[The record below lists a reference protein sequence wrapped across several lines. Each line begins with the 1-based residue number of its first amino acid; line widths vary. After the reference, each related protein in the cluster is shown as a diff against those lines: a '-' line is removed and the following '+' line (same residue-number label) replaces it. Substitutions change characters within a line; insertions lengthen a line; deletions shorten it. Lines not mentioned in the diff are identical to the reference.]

1 MPKRLKRVISLF
13 LASLLLLSFV
23 GVFAFAEDTTAPVLS
38 VSAYGDEDSVINW
51 WKSDLDG
58 KYYLFL
64 PDGADA
70 SALTVGFSGSKLSVD
85 GKVLANGETTSVFS
99 VGTHTV
105 VVDSAAYTLEV
116 LASDNLPAVYI
127 ETESGSLDAIHAD
140 KNYKE
145 KGSFVAYE
153 NGVKTYDAKLD
164 YIKGRGNS
172 TWMLDKKPYN
182 IKFESKTDLFGLGK
196 AKKFSLI
203 ASANEQSLIR
213 NKITYD
219 LAEDVGLLYSS
230 KSQHID
236 LYINGVYE
244 GNYLVCES
252 VEVGSNRVDITDMED
267 LNEAANPG
275 VDIEE
280 CALAGT
286 RGKEAGYVA
295 DSRKWVE
302 IPNDPADIS
311 GGYLIEFEMYARY
324 FMEVSGFVTKKGQP
338 ITMKSP
344 EYASKAEIEYISSF
358 YQEFEDAVYSET
370 GYNELG
376 KHYTEY
382 IDMDSWS
389 KMYLLQE
396 FTFNLD
402 AARTS
407 FYLIKPQGE
416 DKLYASPAWD
426 FDYSLGKKY
435 SAHRIDTTNPE
446 IWAARDDYLIDTRT
460 DFSDK
465 LPELPTVLNTLC
477 RHDDFM
483 QAVKAEWKTTFL
495 KELNQERTDSINAL
509 IESLEKSAVMDAIR
523 WNRYKTT
530 DLDKNLE
537 YFRIVADGVVAFMT
551 KRTAFLTKGFSDDA
565 VRIYYDANGGS
576 GMMFHEALTL
586 NGKTAVLKDCDFE
599 APAFNYI
606 FDGWNTEK
614 DGSGTAYNA
623 GDSVTLDGDLTL
635 YAQWQQISGFRAVL
649 RALLELSLTVFS
661 LFLKTI
667 VNMMDTVC

>member
-1 MPKRLKRVISLF
+1 MPKRFRKLI
-13 LASLLLLSFV
+13 SLLLVSLMLLSFA
-23 GVFAFAEDTTAPVLS
+23 GIFAFAEDSTLPVLS
-38 VSAYGDEDSVINW
+38 VSAYGDQDSVINW
-51 WKSDLDG
+51 WRSDVDG

-64 PDGADA
+64 PDGADT
-70 SALTVGFSGSKLSVD
+70 SALTVGFSGSKLTVD
-85 GKVLANGETTSVFS
+85 GKALSDGETTSAFS
-99 VGTHTV
+99 VGTHAV
-105 VVDSAAYTLEV
+105 VADSAEYTLVV
-116 LASDNLPAVYI
+116 LVSDNLPAVYI
-127 ETESGSLDAIHAD
+127 ETESGSLDQIHAD
-140 KNYKE
+140 KDHKE

-153 NGVKTYDAKLD
+153 DGVKTYDAKLD

-172 TWMLDKKPYN
+172 TWALSKKPYN
-182 IKFESKTDLFGLGK
+182 IKFESKTNLFGLGK

-203 ASANEQSLIR
+203 ASAAEQSLIR

-230 KSQHID
+230 KSQHVD

-244 GNYLVCES
+244 GNYLICES

-275 VDIEE
+275 VDIEQCE
-280 CALAGT
+280 LAGT

-302 IPNDPADIS
+302 LPNEPADIS

-324 FMEVSGFVTKKGQP
+324 CFEVSGFVTKKGQP

-382 IDMDSWS
+382 IDLDSWAR
-389 KMYLLQE
+389 MYLLQE
-396 FTFNLD
+396 FAMNLD

-416 DKLYASPAWD
+416 DKLYASPVWD
-426 FDYSLGKKY
+426 FDYSYGKKY
-435 SAHRIDTTNPE
+435 TGYRIDNTNPE
-446 IWAARDDYLIDTRT
+446 LWATRDDYLTDTRT
-460 DFSDK
+460 GFVDK
-465 LPELPTVLNTLC
+465 LPNLPTVLNTLC

-483 QAVKAEWKTTFL
+483 EKVKTEWKTTFL
-495 KELNQERTDSINAL
+495 TQLNQERTDSINKL
-509 IESLEKSAVMDAIR
+509 IDSLEKSAVMDAIR

-530 DLDKNLE
+530 DLGANLD
-537 YFRIVADGVVAFMT
+537 YFRTVADGVVSFMT
-551 KRTAFLTKGFSDDA
+551 KRTAFLTKGLSDDA

-576 GMMFHEALTL
+576 GTMFHEYLTL
-586 NGKTAVLKDCDFE
+586 NGKKAVLKDCDYDG
-599 APAFNYI
+599 PAYNYI
-606 FDGWNTEK
+606 FAGWNTEK
-614 DGSGTAYNA
+614 DGSGTAYRA

-649 RALLELSLTVFS
+649 RALLELLLTVVS
-661 LFLKTI
+661 LFIKTL
-667 VNMMDTVC
+667 VNTVC

>member
-1 MPKRLKRVISLF
+1 MPKSFRKLTAVL
-13 LASLLLLSFV
+13 LAVLMLLP
-23 GVFAFAEDTTAPVLS
+23 FAGALAYAEDGTTPVVS
-38 VSAYGDEDSVINW
+38 VSAFGDKESKIDW
-51 WKSDLDG
+51 WRSDIDG
-58 KYYLFL
+58 NYYLFL
-64 PDGADA
+64 PDGADT
-70 SALTVGFSGSKLSVD
+70 SALTVSYNGSSLTVD
-85 GKVLANGETTSVFS
+85 GTAVSDSETTSAFS
-99 VGTHTV
+99 VGMHKV
-105 VVDSAAYTLEV
+105 VADSKEYTLVV
-116 LASDNLPAVYI
+116 LESDNLPAVYI

-140 KNYKE
+140 KDHKE

-153 NGVKTYDAKLD
+153 NGVKTYDADLD

-182 IKFESKTDLFGLGK
+182 IKFESKTNLFGLGK

-230 KSQHID
+230 KSQHVD

-244 GNYLVCES
+244 GNYLICES
-252 VEVGSNRVDITDMED
+252 VEVGSNRVDITDMEE
-267 LNEAANPG
+267 LNEEANPG
-275 VDIEE
+275 IDIEQ
-280 CALAGT
+280 CTLVGT
-286 RGKEAGYVA
+286 RGKESGYVA
-295 DSRKWVE
+295 NSRKWVE

-311 GGYLIEFEMYARY
+311 GGYLIEFELYSRY
-324 FMEVSGFVTKKGQP
+324 YFEVSGFVTKKGQP

-446 IWAARDDYLIDTRT
+446 IWAARDDYLTDTRT
-460 DFSDK
+460 GFADK
-465 LPELPTVLNTLC
+465 LPDLPTVLNTLC

-483 QAVKAEWKTTFL
+483 TKVKAEWKTTFL
-495 KELNQERTDSINAL
+495 KQLNQERTDSIEDL
-509 IESLEKSAVMDAIR
+509 IDSLEKSAVMDAIR

-530 DLDKNLE
+530 DTAEILD
-537 YFRIVADGVVAFMT
+537 YYRTVADGVVTFMT
-551 KRTAFLTKGFSDDA
+551 KRTAFLTKGLSDDA
-565 VRIYYDANGGS
+565 VRIYYEANGAS
-576 GMMFHEALTL
+576 GTMFHEALTL
-586 NGKTAVLKDCDFE
+586 NGMEAVLKDCDFD

-606 FDGWNTEK
+606 FAGWNTEK
-614 DGSGTAYNA
+614 DGSGTAYSA
-623 GDSVTLDGDLTL
+623 GDTVTLDGDLTL

-649 RALLELSLTVFS
+649 RALLQLYLTVLSLFI
-661 LFLKTI
+661 KTI
-667 VNMMDTVC
+667 VNTVC

>member
-1 MPKRLKRVISLF
+1 MPKSLKKLTAVL
-13 LASLLLLSFV
+13 LAVLMILPFAGS
-23 GVFAFAEDTTAPVLS
+23 FAFAKSSDIPVVS
-38 VSAYGDEDSVINW
+38 VSAFGDKESKIDW
-51 WKSDLDG
+51 WRSDLDG

-64 PDGADA
+64 PDGADP
-70 SALTVGFSGSKLSVD
+70 SALTVSYSGSSLTVD
-85 GKVLANGETTSVFS
+85 GKAVPDSETTSVFS
-99 VGTHTV
+99 VGTHKV
-105 VVDSAAYTLEV
+105 IADAKEYTLVV
-116 LASDNLPAVYI
+116 LESDNLPAVYI

-140 KNYKE
+140 KEHKE

-172 TWMLDKKPYN
+172 TWALSKKPYN
-182 IKFESKTDLFGLGK
+182 IKFESTTDLFGLGK

-213 NKITYD
+213 NKVTYD

-230 KSQHID
+230 KSQHVD

-267 LNEAANPG
+267 LNEEANPG
-275 VDIEE
+275 VDIEQ
-280 CALAGT
+280 CKLAGT

-302 IPNDPADIS
+302 IPNEPADIS

-324 FMEVSGFVTKKGQP
+324 CFEVSGFVTKKGQP

-382 IDMDSWS
+382 IDMDSWAR
-389 KMYLLQE
+389 MYLLQE
-396 FTFNLD
+396 YAMNLD

-416 DKLYASPAWD
+416 DKLYASPVWD

-435 SAHRIDTTNPE
+435 SGYRIDNTNPE
-446 IWAARDDYLIDTRT
+446 LWATRDDYLTDTRT
-460 DFSDK
+460 GTTK
-465 LPELPTVLNTLC
+465 LPDLPTVLNTLC

-483 QAVKAEWKTTFL
+483 AKVKTEWKTTFL
-495 KELNQERTDSINAL
+495 KELNQERTDSVNSL
-509 IESLEKSAVMDAIR
+509 IDSLEKSAVMDAIR

-530 DLDKNLE
+530 DTAQILE
-537 YFRIVADGVVAFMT
+537 YYRIVTDGVVNFMT
-551 KRTAFLTKGFSDDA
+551 KRTAFLTKGLSDDA

-576 GMMFHEALTL
+576 GTMFHEALTL
-586 NGKTAVLKDCDFE
+586 NGKKTVLKDCDFD
-599 APAFNYI
+599 APAFNYMFI
-606 FDGWNTEK
+606 GWNTEK
-614 DGSGTAYNA
+614 DGSGTAYSA
-623 GDSVTLDGDLTL
+623 GDTVTLDGDLTL

-649 RALLELSLTVFS
+649 RALLELYLTVFS
-661 LFLKTI
+661 LFLKTV

>member
-1 MPKRLKRVISLF
+1 MPKSFRKLTAVL
-13 LASLLLLSFV
+13 LAILMLLPFTGAL
-23 GVFAFAEDTTAPVLS
+23 AYAEDGTTPVVS
-38 VSAYGDEDSVINW
+38 VSAFGDKESKIDW
-51 WKSDLDG
+51 WRSDIDG
-58 KYYLFL
+58 NYYLFL

-70 SALTVGFSGSKLSVD
+70 SALTVSFNGSSLTVD
-85 GKVLANGETTSVFS
+85 GTAVSDSETTSVFS
-99 VGTHTV
+99 AGTHKV
-105 VVDSAAYTLEV
+105 VADSKEYTLVV
-116 LASDNLPAVYI
+116 LESDNLPAVYI
-127 ETESGSLDAIHAD
+127 ETESGTLDAIHAD
-140 KNYKE
+140 KDYKE

-153 NGVKTYDAKLD
+153 NGVKTYDADLD

-172 TWMLDKKPYN
+172 TWMLSKKPYN
-182 IKFESKTDLFGLGK
+182 IKFESKTNLFGLGK

-230 KSQHID
+230 KSQHVD

-244 GNYLVCES
+244 GNYLICES

-495 KELNQERTDSINAL
+495 KQLNQERTDSINTL
-509 IESLEKSAVMDAIR
+509 IDSLEKSAVMDAIR

-537 YFRIVADGVVAFMT
+537 YFRIVADGVVTFMT
-551 KRTAFLTKGFSDDA
+551 KRTAFLTKGLSDDA
-565 VRIYYDANGGS
+565 VRIYYEANGARGT
-576 GMMFHEALTL
+576 MFHEALTL
-586 NGKTAVLKDCDFE
+586 NGMEAVLKDCDFD

-606 FDGWNTEK
+606 FAGWNTEK
-614 DGSGTAYNA
+614 DGSGTAYSA
-623 GDSVTLDGDLTL
+623 GDTVTLDGDLTL

-649 RALLELSLTVFS
+649 RALLQLYLTVLSLFI
-661 LFLKTI
+661 KTI
-667 VNMMDTVC
+667 VNTVC